1 MSKMIAIIGG
11 GGFAK
16 EVIEV
21 AESLGYE
28 IYGIFSKD
36 TSNIQYPYRGYLEE
50 LDKQKSNFS
59 GVIVAM
65 GAFNKKTLKA
75 RNNVLSFLKS
85 NDIGQISIISPF
97 ARIGARVVIGKGV
110 YIAHNA
116 VIAVDANIG
125 DAVLINTGAF
135 IGHDAIVSSNSC
147 IGPRVFIGGDSI
159 IEKNVTIAVSSNIL
173 QNVCIGSESTIGPA
187 SLVLKSL
194 KPNSFTLPSPS
205 QVINSG

>member
-1 MSKMIAIIGG
+1 MIAIIGG

-36 TSNIQYPYRGYLEE
+36 PSDIRYPYRGYLEE

-59 GVIVAM
+59 GAIVAI
-65 GAFNKKTLKA
+65 GAFNKKTIKV
-75 RNNVLSFLKS
+75 RNNILSFLRS

-97 ARIGARVVIGKGV
+97 SRIGVRSIIGKGV
-110 YIAHNA
+110 YIAHNS
-116 VIAVDANIG
+116 VISVDVNIG
-125 DAVLINTGAF
+125 DSVLINTGAF
-135 IGHDAIVSSNSC
+135 IGHDVIVSSNSC
-147 IGPRVFIGGDSI
+147 IGPRVFIGGGSV
-159 IEKNVTIAVSSNIL
+159 IEKNVTIAASSSIL
-173 QNVCIGSESTIGPA
+173 QGICIGSGSTVGMA

-194 KPNSFTLPSPS
+194 KPNSFVLPLPS
-205 QVINSG
+205 QVINND